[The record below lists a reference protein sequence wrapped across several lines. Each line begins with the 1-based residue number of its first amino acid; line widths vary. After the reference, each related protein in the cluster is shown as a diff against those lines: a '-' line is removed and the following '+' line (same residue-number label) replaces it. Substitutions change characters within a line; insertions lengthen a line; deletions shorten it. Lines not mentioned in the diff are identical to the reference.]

1 MIISKSGYVTSGLY
15 GRMKA
20 KISGSDRMSELMNGK
35 ELAEK
40 MQAELALKVKELNER
55 QINPGLVVLLVGEN
69 PASQVYVRNKERV
82 ANQLGIYSKVER
94 YSQKISEDE
103 LLNEIEKYN
112 NDPRFHGILVQLPLP
127 KHIDEEKVLLAIDPK
142 KDVDGFHPFNLGRL
156 FAGNPDKIPCTPY
169 GIMKMFEAY
178 DIDLTGKRAVVI
190 GRSNIVGKPM
200 AQLLLMAD
208 ATVTIAHSKTK
219 DLPALTREAD
229 ILVVAIGRGHFVTKD
244 FVKPGAVVVDVGMN
258 RDEDGKLIGDVKFDE
273 VAPLASYITPVPKG
287 VGPMTITMLMA
298 QTVQSAEA
306 ERGEL

>member
-1 MIISKSGYVTSGLY
+1 MIVSKSGYVISGLY

-112 NDPRFHGILVQLPLP
+112 NDPSFHGILVQLPLP

-142 KDVDGFHPFNLGRL
+142 KDVDGFHPLNLGRL
-156 FAGNPDKIPCTPY
+156 FAGNPDKIPCTPF

-178 DIDLTGKRAVVI
+178 DIDLAGKRAVVI

-258 RDEDGKLIGDVKFDE
+258 RDENGKLIGDVKFNE
-273 VAPLASYITPVPKG
+273 VAPLTSYITPVPKG

>member
-1 MIISKSGYVTSGLY
+1 MIVSKSGYVTSGLY

-94 YSQKISEDE
+94 YSQTISEDE

-112 NDPRFHGILVQLPLP
+112 KDPRFHGILVQLPLP

-142 KDVDGFHPFNLGRL
+142 KDVDGFHPLNLGRL

-178 DIDLTGKRAVVI
+178 DIYLTGKRAVVI

-219 DLPALTREAD
+219 DLAALTREAD

-258 RDEDGKLIGDVKFDE
+258 RDENGKLIGDVKFDE